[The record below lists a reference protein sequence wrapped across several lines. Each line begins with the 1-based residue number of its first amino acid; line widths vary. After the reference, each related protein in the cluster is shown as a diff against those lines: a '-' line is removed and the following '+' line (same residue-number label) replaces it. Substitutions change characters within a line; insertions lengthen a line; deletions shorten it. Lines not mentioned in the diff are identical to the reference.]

1 MKRRKIENEGR
12 MEHDKNGFLKG
23 ALFGALAMLL
33 VGGMLLLIV
42 TNLGGTSIIDADV
55 ENKLALLQSYIDD
68 RFLYDVDEEELQE
81 GIYLGYVEA
90 LGDPYSTYYTAEETE
105 TILESTTGEYSGIGA
120 LMSQSIESGIITLV
134 NVFDDSPAEEAGL
147 LDGDILEMV
156 NGVEVTGEELTNVVA
171 QVKGEE
177 GTDVEITVYRSSEME
192 SITVSVTR
200 GVVENPTVSYELKEE
215 NIGYIQVS
223 EFDTVTYSQ
232 FKEALEDLE
241 TQGMEGLIIDL
252 RSNPGG
258 SLDTVCAML
267 ELLLP
272 EGIIVYTEDKDG
284 NRNEVYSTGENEF
297 DKPMAVLINGYSAS
311 ASEIFAGAIQDYGI
325 GQIVGETSYGKGVV
339 QQMIS
344 LPDDTM
350 LKITVSEYFTPLGRN
365 IHGIGIEPDVE
376 VSYDY
381 NDLETDEQLEKAME
395 VVTE

>member
-1 MKRRKIENEGR
+1 